1 VSRPLRSRPNGAAVI
16 GAVVIGV
23 AVGVL
28 VLTGCGAAQV
38 AQTAEQVAAAGGANA
53 TSGTIAVR
61 NVQIEFG
68 EDVEGGGVHP
78 TGGDAPLTMR
88 IINTGNLG
96 DRLISVSS
104 PVAETVAI
112 GGDVDVPGGQ
122 VLLVDGEPTAPPT
135 AVPGATAVPGTT
147 GQPATPQPATPQPA
161 TPQPATPQ
169 PATPQPATPQPATPQ
184 PATPT
189 ATLPRTTPPSAAL
202 PPATLPTTAAVPTPA
217 PTGAPTGTATAG
229 APNEATV
236 VLTGL
241 REDIRAG
248 LTYEVV
254 LTFERAGEIRL
265 SVPVGAS
272 AEPREVEPAE

>member
-1 VSRPLRSRPNGAAVI
+1 MSRPLRSRPNGAAVI

-147 GQPATPQPATPQPA
+147 GQPATPQPATP
-161 TPQPATPQ
+161 
-169 PATPQPATPQPATPQ
+169 
-184 PATPT
+184 T

>member
-1 VSRPLRSRPNGAAVI
+1 MSRPLRSRPNGAAVI

-23 AVGVL
+23 AVGAL

-38 AQTAEQVAAAGGANA
+38 AQTAEQVAGVGGANA

-61 NVQIEFG
+61 DVQIEFR
-68 EDVEGGGVHP
+68 EDVEGGSVHP

-88 IINTGNLG
+88 IINTGDLG
-96 DRLISVSS
+96 DRLISASS

-122 VLLVDGEPTAPPT
+122 VLLVDGEPIAPPT

-147 GQPATPQPATPQPA
+147 GPLATPQPATPQPA

-169 PATPQPATPQPATPQ
+169 PAL
-184 PATPT
+184 PT
-189 ATLPRTTPPSAAL
+189 TTPPSAAL